1 VLKDLVLLL
10 LLGLILWLPILVGL
24 GEILLRFLGIDE
36 CENEQSW
43 LCWVSLRGFLGIA
56 VAGTMALLV
65 NFVAPVNGLV
75 ASGIWLFGA
84 AGLVGARH
92 GSVSRRMW
100 ILFGGLAVVVAW
112 LSAREFRHGDTGLY
126 HWQAVKWAASA
137 PVVPGLANLNPWF
150 GHNSTWWLFSAA
162 LGLPGFTAH
171 TANLVG
177 GTVLF
182 FSLLLLAGCVV
193 RVWRKEAKL
202 GDWIIVT
209 ATYLFVRQGLGV
221 NTPGIATSMAANLLI
236 LATAYLLATSA
247 VELDGTSLSK
257 ALLLAAFAVTV
268 KLQALPILV
277 VTGSIWVLHFFK
289 PGHSFGKSK
298 MLITG
303 ASASLII
310 LWMLR
315 GIVISGYPLFPSAF
329 LGFPSLPWSLS
340 KAEVNSYRELV
351 GSWHLRGLNS
361 EAGLLQNVSQ
371 WITNQQGLQNVI
383 FLAIAMGGFFLLLA
397 AVLAWRWRRDRLG
410 NQHPFLFSTRDVSL
424 AGSGLLLA
432 VGILGLVYCAIL
444 APAFQY
450 ASGYFCLV
458 AGVVLS
464 VAFLMA
470 EWKTWSPEPR
480 FAVLFAILAG
490 SFFLNGGTKAFPSVP
505 IVHWPEFP
513 QSPLASFVT
522 ADGLTVHFRA
532 NGFAW
537 DAPLPAS
544 IAINPTLRAFSFGP
558 GNLPA
563 TFFSKKPRE

>member
-1 VLKDLVLLL
+1 VLKDPVLLL
-10 LLGLILWLPILVGL
+10 LMGLILWLPILVGL
-24 GEILLRFLGIDE
+24 GAILLCFFGINE
-36 CENEQSW
+36 GENEQSW
-43 LCWVSLRGFLGIA
+43 LCRVSLRGFLGIA

-65 NFVAPVNGLV
+65 NFAAPVNGLV
-75 ASGIWLFGA
+75 ALGIWLLGA
-84 AGLVGARH
+84 AGLVGSRH
-92 GSVSRRMW
+92 SRLSRRMW
-100 ILFGGLAVVVAW
+100 ILCGGLAVVVAW

-126 HWQAVKWAASA
+126 HWQAVKWVASA

-182 FSLLLLAGCVV
+182 FSLLLLAGCVGQ
-193 RVWRKEAKL
+193 VWKKEAKL

-209 ATYLFVRQGLGV
+209 ATYLILRQGLGV
-221 NTPGIATSMAANLLI
+221 NTPGIATSMAANLFI
-236 LATAYLLATSA
+236 LATAYLLANSSA
-247 VELDGTSLSK
+247 KPDGTALSK

-298 MLITG
+298 LLITG
-303 ASASLII
+303 VSASLII
-310 LWMLR
+310 FWMLR
-315 GIVISGYPLFPSAF
+315 GMVISGYPLFPSAF
-329 LGFPSLPWSLS
+329 LGIPSLPWSLS

-351 GSWHLRGLNS
+351 SSWHLRGLTS
-361 EAGLLQNVSQ
+361 EAGLLRNVSQ
-371 WITNQQGLQNVI
+371 WITNQQGSQNVI

-397 AVLAWRWRRDRLG
+397 SVLAWRRRRDRLW
-410 NQHPFLFSTRDVSL
+410 NQHPSLFSTCAGSL
-424 AGSGLLLA
+424 AGSGWLLV

-464 VAFLMA
+464 AIFLMA

-480 FAVLFAILAG
+480 FATLFAILAG
-490 SFFLNGGTKAFPSVP
+490 SFFLNSGTKAFPSVP

-522 ADGLTVHFRA
+522 ANGLTVHFRA
-532 NGFAW
+532 DGFAW

-544 IAINPTLRAFSFGP
+544 IASDPTLRAFSFGP
-558 GNLPA
+558 GKLPA
-563 TFFSKKPRE
+563 AFLSRKPRE